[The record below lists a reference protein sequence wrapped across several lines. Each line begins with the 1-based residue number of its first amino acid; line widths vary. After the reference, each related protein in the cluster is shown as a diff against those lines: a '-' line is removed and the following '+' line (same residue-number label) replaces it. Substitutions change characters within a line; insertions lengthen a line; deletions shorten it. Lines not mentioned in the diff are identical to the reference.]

1 MELIMM
7 DALSEDQKDQ
17 LGIDCHGG
25 KIYLGGFPWD
35 DINLMPHNPSTQP
48 NPAQPSQPTRH
59 TLKTLYV
66 ISCVRMC
73 FLESHHSIAPLKI
86 DYATHISE

>member
-25 KIYLGGFPWD
+25 KIYLGGFP
-35 DINLMPHNPSTQP
+35 
-48 NPAQPSQPTRH
+48 
-59 TLKTLYV
+59 
-66 ISCVRMC
+66 
-73 FLESHHSIAPLKI
+73 
-86 DYATHISE
+86 